1 MDFQG
6 IEFTAMTENEPPA
19 LVLDA
24 QYKREGIFYPEN
36 QTTDVTGFVSGAYIE
51 IWRILETELNFTTRY
66 YKRLDNKWGNLLD
79 NGTWIGMVSN
89 IMNGQADFVVAPI
102 ASLPIRYVFLNAYKV
117 FFLSF

>member
-1 MDFQG
+1 
-6 IEFTAMTENEPPA
+6 
-19 LVLDA
+19 
-24 QYKREGIFYPEN
+24 
-36 QTTDVTGFVSGAYIE
+36 
-51 IWRILETELNFTTRY
+51 
-66 YKRLDNKWGNLLD
+66 LD